1 MHLCVVGALRR
12 LAPSLRRLAGFEAL
26 IDCGL
31 FHSRYV
37 LAAAIV
43 LLQQL
48 DKVPFEG
55 GGGAGMRIVSSR
67 VRQRGVFRRLEALA
81 RCSRA
86 GARVP
91 FFLFPP
97 RPAYARP
104 LAPTRPRC
112 APLSGAA
119 DRVGRGEGA
128 LARPAAQAPPATR
141 QRPGVPH
148 GGHRHS
154 SSGCNCQETQLVL
167 AGGIPAVGW
176 PTPTHPSPTRPP

>member
-55 GGGAGMRIVSSR
+55 GGGALALAALAAASIAVAVAVAVSSS
-67 VRQRGVFRRLEALA
+67 VSISPPVAAVTWSSTSILPTTPTVA
-81 RCSRA
+81 
-86 GARVP
+86 VP
-91 FFLFPP
+91 P
-97 RPAYARP
+97 
-104 LAPTRPRC
+104 
-112 APLSGAA
+112 
-119 DRVGRGEGA
+119 V
-128 LARPAAQAPPATR
+128 
-141 QRPGVPH
+141 
-148 GGHRHS
+148 
-154 SSGCNCQETQLVL
+154 VL
-167 AGGIPAVGW
+167 A
-176 PTPTHPSPTRPP
+176 SLLQLD